1 MKIEDKIKKIAFY
14 RQKCELEKHFINI
27 VNNAVIE
34 HRTATGLINYLQ
46 SLPYF
51 SVDKIEGW
59 NAIEITYTIEG
70 LYMLKYQI
78 SLGDLLPIK
87 FNP

>member
-1 MKIEDKIKKIAFY
+1 MNIDEKIKKIVYY
-14 RQKCELEKHFINI
+14 RKRQEFEKYFINI

-34 HRTATGLINYLQ
+34 YRTATGLINYLQ